1 MISYCTTCMNRL
13 KFLSQTLPRNI
24 EAVAGSGS
32 EFVVL
37 DYGGTKGLEDWARRS
52 LADAIAS
59 GTLRLFRTR
68 QPRTWFAPHAKN
80 VAHLCARGDI
90 LANIDADV
98 YIPDGFTEYLERL
111 LAWPAIIQMR
121 GLDIHENAGTGGVVI
136 LRAEHFHSV
145 RGYDESLARGWTCE
159 DLHLQFR
166 ARMANGLELLDT
178 ETVCTVIPHD
188 NDLRFMNTASRGNTY
203 DQAYGDLVQRYADGR
218 WVSNDGVPWGVATDL
233 ELMTEDGWVPHK
245 TERPAKP

>member
-1 MISYCTTCMNRL
+1 
-13 KFLSQTLPRNI
+13 
-24 EAVAGSGS
+24 
-32 EFVVL
+32 
-37 DYGGTKGLEDWARRS
+37 
-52 LADAIAS
+52 
-59 GTLRLFRTR
+59 
-68 QPRTWFAPHAKN
+68 
-80 VAHLCARGDI
+80 
-90 LANIDADV
+90 
-98 YIPDGFTEYLERL
+98 
-111 LAWPAIIQMR
+111 MR

-145 RGYDESLARGWTCE
+145 NGYDESLARGWTCE

-218 WVSNDGVPWGVATDL
+218 WVSNEGVPWGVATDL